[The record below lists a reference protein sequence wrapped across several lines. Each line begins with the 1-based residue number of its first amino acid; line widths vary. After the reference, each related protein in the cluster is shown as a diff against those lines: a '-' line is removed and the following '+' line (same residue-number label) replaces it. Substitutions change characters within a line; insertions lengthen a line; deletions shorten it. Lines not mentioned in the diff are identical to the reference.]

1 LTSLCLF
8 LVLILPFSLLAS
20 AQNLQTQRWMCGPF
34 QVMAGV
40 NEFDVGEAMPSSHW
54 VAMAFDL

>member
-1 LTSLCLF
+1 
-8 LVLILPFSLLAS
+8 LLAS
-20 AQNLQTQRWMCGPF
+20 SQNLQTQRWTWGTF

-40 NEFDVGEAMPSSHW
+40 NEFDVGEAMPASHR

>member
-1 LTSLCLF
+1 MSVPTVDTSI
-8 LVLILPFSLLAS
+8 LVACIFPES
-20 AQNLQTQRWMCGPF
+20 ANTAVGPGTF

-40 NEFDVGEAMPSSHW
+40 NEFDVGEAMPASHR